1 MFWRNK
7 KVFIFLAALPVLCCL
22 LILWFQYLANS
33 FSSIEIKEFP
43 EETPQISRCKG
54 DGCIT
59 VGVGIVGD
67 SKDFDSPEYEW
78 ISHTLD
84 YFYKFTNLSQGT
96 DVKIVSIGSAN
107 DYKSYLDNNQGKVNF
122 GIVFCTTTFKDESL
136 TNISLPCQPENINK
150 GPTPTNMYFYTLIY
164 NYTMAPSPFG
174 QNFSVPVLF
183 YVPVLQ
189 MKAAVDNG
197 IMDYLGKKHQ
207 MPNPPQIDLTYSY
220 MPLPPN

>member
-1 MFWRNK
+1 M
-7 KVFIFLAALPVLCCL
+7 
-22 LILWFQYLANS
+22 
-33 FSSIEIKEFP
+33 
-43 EETPQISRCKG
+43 
-54 DGCIT
+54 
-59 VGVGIVGD
+59 
-67 SKDFDSPEYEW
+67 
-78 ISHTLD
+78 
-84 YFYKFTNLSQGT
+84 
-96 DVKIVSIGSAN
+96 KIISIGSAN
-107 DYKSYLDNNQGKVNF
+107 DYKTYLDNNQGKVNF

-150 GPTPTNMYFYTLIY
+150 GPNPTNMYFYTLIY

-207 MPNPPQIDLTYSY
+207 MPNPPHIDLTYSY
-220 MPLPPN
+220 MPLPPNRLIKTISLVPTIGAFYFALCPLITFVIFLTEIVREKEKFLR